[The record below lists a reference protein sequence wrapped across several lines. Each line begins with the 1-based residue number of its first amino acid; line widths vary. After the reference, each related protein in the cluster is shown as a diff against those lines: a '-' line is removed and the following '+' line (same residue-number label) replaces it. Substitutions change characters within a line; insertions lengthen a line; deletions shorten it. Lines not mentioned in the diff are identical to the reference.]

1 MTYEEQE
8 NWSNVQYRMDNEG
21 LEYCFKHYSRFE
33 EIKDDKF
40 HQLRE
45 ELINKID
52 EIRGYVAEKLN
63 QEIDDDDII

>member
-8 NWSNVQYRMDNEG
+8 NWSNVRYRMDNEG
-21 LEYCFKHYSRFE
+21 LEYCFKHYSSFE
-33 EIKDDKF
+33 EIKDDEF

-52 EIRGYVAEKLN
+52 EIRNYVDEKLN

>member
-21 LEYCFKHYSRFE
+21 LEYCFKYYSRFE

-52 EIRGYVAEKLN
+52 EIRGYVAEKLD
-63 QEIDDDDII
+63 QEIDDDII

>member
-52 EIRGYVAEKLN
+52 EIRGYVDEKLN

>member
-21 LEYCFKHYSRFE
+21 LEYCFKHYSSFE

-52 EIRGYVAEKLN
+52 EIRGYVDEKLN